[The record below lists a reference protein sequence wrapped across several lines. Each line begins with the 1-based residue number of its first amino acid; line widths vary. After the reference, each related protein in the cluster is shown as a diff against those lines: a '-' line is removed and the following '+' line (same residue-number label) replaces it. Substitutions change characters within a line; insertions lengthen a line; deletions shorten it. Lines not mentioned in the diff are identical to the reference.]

1 MNKLIEFGRKA
12 LFYARVLSGYEER
25 RIRSFRLEVEKRLKE
40 VSLFFFL
47 FLFLKFIVLIFC
59 CSC

>member
-25 RIRSFRLEVEKRLKE
+25 RIRSYRLELENHIKQ
-40 VSLFFFL
+40 
-47 FLFLKFIVLIFC
+47 VLV
-59 CSC
+59 